1 MGYRAAGDHVVA
13 EKIDGEILIVNL
25 STGFYYSLLHAA
37 VDVWESAV
45 SGGDRRQVAA
55 AMLERFEGDESSI
68 AGPVDTVLGQLLDE
82 NLLVDDPSVSQTDA
96 SPSDGKQPFKAP
108 VFEKYDDMQDLILLD
123 PVHEVDPEQGW
134 PRAKDDTRDEESS
147 TTS

>member
-1 MGYRAAGDHVVA
+1 MGYRPAGDHVVA
-13 EKIDGEILIVNL
+13 EKIDGEVLIVNL
-25 STGFYYSLLHAA
+25 STGFYYSLLNAA

-45 SGGDRRQVAA
+45 LGGDRHQVVAGV
-55 AMLERFEGDESSI
+55 LERFEGGEESM

-82 NLLVDDPSVSQTDA
+82 NLLVDDPSVALRDA
-96 SPSDGKQPFKAP
+96 RPSNGKRLFKAP

-147 TTS
+147 TA